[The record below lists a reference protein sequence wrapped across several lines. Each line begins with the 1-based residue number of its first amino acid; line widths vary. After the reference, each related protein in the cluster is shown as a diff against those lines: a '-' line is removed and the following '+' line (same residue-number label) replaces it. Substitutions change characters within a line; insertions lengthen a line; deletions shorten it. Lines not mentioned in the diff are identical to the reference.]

1 MRKPNK
7 NIVLVEVDKPKEQD
21 DNGIFIQEEGKTQP
35 PTGVVL
41 EVGDGVTFVK
51 PGDKVFFERYTAI
64 QTPFAENIKACKE
77 ESILVVYG

>member
-1 MRKPNK
+1 MRKPNRD
-7 NIVLVEVDKPKEQD
+7 IVLIEVDDPKEKD
-21 DNGIFIQEEGKTQP
+21 ENGLYIAEEWKTQA

-41 EVGDGVTFVK
+41 DVGSGVTFVK

-77 ESILVVYG
+77 DAILVVYG